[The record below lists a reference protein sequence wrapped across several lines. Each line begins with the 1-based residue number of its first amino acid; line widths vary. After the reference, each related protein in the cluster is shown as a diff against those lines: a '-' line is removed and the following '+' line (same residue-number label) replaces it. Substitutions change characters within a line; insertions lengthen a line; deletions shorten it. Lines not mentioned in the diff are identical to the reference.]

1 MSNGIDNVLEIQ
13 EECIEKLKEIV
24 QKQSEEKGR
33 PMTACVVTFGCQMN
47 ERDSEKLKGIL
58 KAAGYEL
65 TGSEKADVVLYNTC
79 TVRENA
85 DTRVFGRLGYLNTIK
100 KKNKEMIIGLC
111 GCMGQEPHIVEK
123 LKESYKF
130 VDLIFGTFNV
140 YKLAELL
147 YARITS
153 GNSIIDVWEESKEF
167 VELLPTERKYSF
179 KSGVN
184 IMYGCDNFCT
194 YCIVPYVRGREKSRP
209 VEDIVDE
216 IKRLTETGVVE
227 VCLLGQNVNSYGKGL
242 DGNVTFASLLREIE
256 KIDGLQRIR
265 FMTPH
270 PKDLSDE
277 VIEIMA
283 NSKKI
288 CRHIHLP
295 AQSGSSNILKKMN
308 RNYTRED
315 YLALVD
321 KIKTAMPDISITTD
335 LIVGF
340 PGETE
345 EDFEDTLSLVK
356 EVGYSSAFTFQY
368 SKRTGTPAATFE
380 DQVPEEVMT
389 ERFNRLLETVKE
401 SSGCNDDL
409 AGKTMDVLVEG
420 KNEKLEGYLSGRLSN
435 NMLVHFKGDEDLIG
449 KIIDVHIDESKG
461 FYYFGTIV

>member
-58 KAAGYEL
+58 KVAGYEL
-65 TGSEKADVVLYNTC
+65 TESEKADVVLYNTC

-277 VIEIMA
+277 VIEVMA

-340 PGETE
+340 SGETE

>member
-65 TGSEKADVVLYNTC
+65 TESEKADVVLYNTC

-167 VELLPTERKYSF
+167 VELLPTERKYGF

-277 VIEIMA
+277 VIEVMA

>member
-1 MSNGIDNVLEIQ
+1 MSNGIDDVLEIQ

-65 TGSEKADVVLYNTC
+65 TESEKADVVLYNTC

-256 KIDGLQRIR
+256 KIGGLQRIR

-277 VIEIMA
+277 VIEVMA

-380 DQVPEEVMT
+380 DQVSEEVMT

>member
-65 TGSEKADVVLYNTC
+65 TESEKADVVLYNTC

-123 LKESYKF
+123 LKKSYKF

-147 YARITS
+147 YVRITS

-256 KIDGLQRIR
+256 KIDGLHRIR

-277 VIEIMA
+277 VIEVMA

-340 PGETE
+340 PGKTE

>member
-24 QKQSEEKGR
+24 QKQSEKKGR

-65 TGSEKADVVLYNTC
+65 TESEKADVVLYNTC

-194 YCIVPYVRGREKSRP
+194 YCIVPYVIGREKSRP

-277 VIEIMA
+277 VIEVMA

>member
-65 TGSEKADVVLYNTC
+65 TESEKADVVLYNTC

-227 VCLLGQNVNSYGKGL
+227 VYLLGQNVNSYGKGL

-277 VIEIMA
+277 VIEVMA